1 MRTAS
6 LFISPLI
13 GSLFIFKYGYR
24 CLPSYIAMIA
34 AILYII
40 VFFIYSYYVLE
51 RLHISE
57 SFCRKINYAILG
69 IVTLTVIFINSVLD
83 KYSLNVDRW
92 SALQNTISFLLEGK
106 YPFFA
111 VTHLN
116 NHCSTMPAWM
126 LFHIPFYL
134 IGEIGLSIIASL
146 LIFSMLIRK
155 TYGSRIL
162 CQILLLLL
170 LCPSFWYEIV
180 VISDLQSNMLLVVS
194 FVCYTINNKEFS
206 NKINIC
212 LAFLVGLLLSTRMT
226 VCFPL
231 FFSLFPYWWNLGIKG
246 KFSFLFTVLITYS
259 ALIAPFIFWNG
270 KVSYFL
276 ESNPYQVQVLQFDAI
291 SIVLII
297 IVSVLLLIKVWH
309 KKELVYASSSI
320 SLFLF
325 IFSVFTS
332 QYIRSGFTDDLSS
345 YHYDI
350 TYLAQAIP
358 FALIAIT
365 ITRENER
372 AAIIC

>member
-1 MRTAS
+1 MRTIC
-6 LFISPLI
+6 LLISPLI
-13 GSLFIFKYGYR
+13 GSLFIFKYGCR
-24 CLPSYIAMIA
+24 CMPSYIAMIA
-34 AILYII
+34 AILYIA
-40 VFFIYSYYVLE
+40 VFCIYSYYIIK
-51 RLHISE
+51 RLRISE
-57 SFCRKINYAILG
+57 RVCRRMNYVILG
-69 IVTLTVIFINSVLD
+69 IVTLAVIIINTVLD

-106 YPFFA
+106 YPYFA

-126 LFHIPFYL
+126 FFHIPFYL
-134 IGEIGLSIIASL
+134 IGEIGLSLIASL
-146 LIFSMLIRK
+146 LIFLMFIRK

-170 LCPSFWYEIV
+170 FCPSFWYEIV
-180 VISDLQSNMLLVVS
+180 VISDLQSNMLLVAS
-194 FVCYTINNKEFS
+194 FVCYTINNKDFS
-206 NKINIC
+206 NKKNIC
-212 LAFLVGLLLSTRMT
+212 LACFVGLLLSTRMT

-231 FFSLFPYWWNLGIKG
+231 FFSLFPYWWNLSSKG
-246 KFSFLFTVLITYS
+246 KFSFLFTILITYTT
-259 ALIAPFIFWNG
+259 LIAPFIFWNG
-270 KVSYFL
+270 KVSNFL

-320 SLFLF
+320 SLFVF
-325 IFSVFTS
+325 ILSVFTS

-365 ITRENER
+365 ITRKNER
-372 AAIIC
+372 TAIIC